1 MRSMEIILII
11 TAIVVYAYYWYTQ
24 NIQIH
29 ALKKKR
35 VKKTKPNLKRVITSK
50 PAFRSVVIKVG
61 MHACQSAQDLDNQSI
76 LMTEASALP
85 LGSCDADKCNC
96 RYLRYDDR
104 RRDAHRNSAF
114 FPEQTIQDDIQSKH
128 DLRM

>member
-1 MRSMEIILII
+1 MEIILI
-11 TAIVVYAYYWYTQ
+11 TAVIIAYAYYWYTQ

-35 VKKTKPNLKRVITSK
+35 VKKTKPKLKKALTAK

-61 MHACQSAQDLDNQSI
+61 MNACQSAQNLDNQSI

-85 LGSCDADKCNC
+85 LGNCDADKCNC

-114 FPEQTIQDDIQSKH
+114 IAENTIQDDMQSKH
-128 DLRM
+128 NLRM